1 MEVPMKSA
9 FTNIIRSMSHTILLS
24 LAISNLA
31 SGFNFNMRV
40 MAKMQADGANNSK
53 EAMYEVNGHR
63 ITITLDSAKELR
75 RVFRAQVDKQKQEFN
90 DYPLLEPAE
99 PRIDSK
105 GIVHLGVWSLM
116 TEGEELVLS
125 HRVQAPAEARVFYR
139 FLAKTKRN
147 SDGLWS
153 VEPIAIQRV
162 FR

>member
-1 MEVPMKSA
+1 MKSA

-40 MAKMQADGANNSK
+40 IAKMQADGANNSK

>member
-1 MEVPMKSA
+1 
-9 FTNIIRSMSHTILLS
+9 
-24 LAISNLA
+24 
-31 SGFNFNMRV
+31 
-40 MAKMQADGANNSK
+40 
-53 EAMYEVNGHR
+53 MYEVNGHR

>member
-1 MEVPMKSA
+1 MKSA

>member
-99 PRIDSK
+99 PRI
-105 GIVHLGVWSLM
+105 
-116 TEGEELVLS
+116 S